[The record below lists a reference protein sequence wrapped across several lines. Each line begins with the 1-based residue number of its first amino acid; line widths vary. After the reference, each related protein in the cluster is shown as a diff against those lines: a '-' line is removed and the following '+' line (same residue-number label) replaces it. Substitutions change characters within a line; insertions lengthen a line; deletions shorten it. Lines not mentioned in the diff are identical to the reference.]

1 MNGFI
6 DITITMQKFKK
17 AIQIFNENKGIM
29 RAAEALDAGIASKTL
44 YSMRDQ
50 GVIIRLSRGLYK
62 LADAPPLGNPDLI
75 TISLRVPGAVFCLI
89 TALDF
94 HNLTEQIPRFIYFA
108 LPQGARRPQMDYP
121 PSQIIWPTK
130 KIYQAGI
137 QEVVLDNTP
146 VKIYDP
152 EKTITDCFKYRNKF
166 GLDVAIDALKNYIDQ
181 PNNKK
186 DFNALMAYAKLNRV
200 ERIITPYIEA
210 LI

>member
-62 LADAPPLGNPDLI
+62 LADAPPLGYPDLI
-75 TISLRVPGAVFCLI
+75 TIALKVPDAVFCLI

-94 HNLTEQIPRFIYFA
+94 HNLTEQIPQFVYFA
-108 LPQGARRPQMDYP
+108 LPQGTRRPKIYYP
-121 PSQIIWPTK
+121 PSNIIWPSK

-137 QEVVLDNTP
+137 QEVLLDNIP